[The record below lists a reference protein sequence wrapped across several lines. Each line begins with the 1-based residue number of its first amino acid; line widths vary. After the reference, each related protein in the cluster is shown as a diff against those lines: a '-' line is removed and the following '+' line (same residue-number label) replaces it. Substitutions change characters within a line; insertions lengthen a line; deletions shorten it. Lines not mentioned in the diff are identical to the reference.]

1 MKWEIVARG
10 ALAEGRGS
18 WDRLT
23 REEQAYIISDW
34 TEREGR
40 IEMLDLAP
48 VDIIHMVADLYDPEL
63 DMDKRQ
69 ALTDV
74 GKMVCAAF
82 ALAARRSAESMW
94 KREGGEIKQCTSG

>member
-10 ALAEGRGS
+10 AMAEGRGS
-18 WDRLT
+18 WDMLSRD
-23 REEQAYIISDW
+23 EQAHVISDW

-40 IEMLDLAP
+40 FEMLDLAP
-48 VDIIHMVADLYDPEL
+48 VDIIHMVADVYDPEL

-69 ALTDV
+69 ALPDI

-82 ALAARRSAESMW
+82 ALAARKAVESMW
-94 KREGGEIKQCTSG
+94 KREKPE